1 MSRLSLHGK
10 LLQILPN
17 VYYQPSANVRLKY
30 PCIVYEHVANDN
42 MIADDNIYVRN
53 RTYQVTVIETTP
65 ESNIE
70 DKILLS
76 IPYASFSNKFVTD
89 NLYHSVFNVYDIQS
103 LGGN

>member
-17 VYYQPSANVRLKY
+17 VYYQPSANVHLKY
-30 PCIVYEHVANDN
+30 PCIVYEHVENDN

-53 RTYQVTVIETTP
+53 RMYQVTVIETTP
-65 ESNIE
+65 ESDTE
-70 DKILLS
+70 DKILLD
-76 IPYASFSNKFVTD
+76 IPYASFSNKFITD
-89 NLYHSVFNVYDIQS
+89 NLYHSVFNIYDIQS